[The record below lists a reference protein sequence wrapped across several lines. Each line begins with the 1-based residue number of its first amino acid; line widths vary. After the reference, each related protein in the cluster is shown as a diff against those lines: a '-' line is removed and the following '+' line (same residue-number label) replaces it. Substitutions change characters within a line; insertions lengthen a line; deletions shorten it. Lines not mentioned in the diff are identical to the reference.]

1 MLCYEQPT
9 PSKSVSLPEGMFKEV
24 WKVTRLFDTLVIVE
38 VLESHTSRFCK
49 VCSESSFIL

>member
-24 WKVTRLFDTLVIVE
+24 WKVTRLFGTLVIVE